1 MKFLKSVKNL
11 TERTGKY
18 IIEVKLV
25 LCVCRF
31 LLKKLSLICEIFP
44 SVKILTIF
52 VDFFVRFLKI
62 DKLRFL
68 LVVD

>member
-18 IIEVKLV
+18 IIEIKLV

-52 VDFFVRFLKI
+52 VDFFRSFFKDKQVKI
-62 DKLRFL
+62 F
-68 LVVD
+68 VGC